1 MLSAAYM
8 IVQSSDSWGRVDTSF
23 ESLDLQIEHEPN
35 SHSAP
40 ISSMDYSAKL
50 VLALEIDLY

>member
-8 IVQSSDSWGRVDTSF
+8 TVQSSDSWGRVDTSF
-23 ESLDLQIEHEPN
+23 ESLDLEIEHEPN

-40 ISSMDYSAKL
+40 ISSMDYSSKL
-50 VLALEIDLY
+50 VLALEIDLC